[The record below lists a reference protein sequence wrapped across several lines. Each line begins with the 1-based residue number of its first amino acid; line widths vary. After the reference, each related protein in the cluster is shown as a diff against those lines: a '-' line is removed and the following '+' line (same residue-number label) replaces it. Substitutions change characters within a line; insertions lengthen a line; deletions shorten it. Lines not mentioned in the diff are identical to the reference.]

1 MVEKIYYES
10 DFALAVT
17 LPDGVGDANFD
28 LELCTDGS
36 RVVKFYKA
44 DGQLSPNLVKDSKGR
59 MFALLRNHGLAP
71 GKLMGRF
78 IYTNNSGLQQVAR
91 WRTEIEL
98 TPIAIDA
105 STIPTLDLVGTSPQG
120 GGQPSAEAPAEV
132 LPAPGAANTKTI
144 KVTTIKFSRPIG
156 SADVENVK
164 LVTPN
169 GVLLLGYGGG
179 DFTIDGDTVTINWV
193 LDAVEGDY
201 ELRIPRGAFTL
212 DNGAE
217 SAAYNAGY
225 SVVTAP
231 VVYFTPTVSPT
242 GNVTAA
248 TIKRMVIA
256 FPTPIESFDGSN
268 VRLAKSSF
276 GSVWYDYAAT
286 GTISDDKLSMIIDWD
301 FSPEVGLNYTLEL
314 PEGCITLANGDKNA
328 ETKVGYSVISA
339 E

>member
-1 MVEKIYYES
+1 MVEKVYFES
-10 DFALAVT
+10 DFAVAVR
-17 LPDGVGDANFD
+17 LPDGVGDNDFE
-28 LELCTDGS
+28 LEAYTDGR
-36 RVVKFYKA
+36 RVVKFYRNDGKLSHNLIKN
-44 DGQLSPNLVKDSKGR
+44 DKGQLL
-59 MFALLRNHGLAP
+59 ALFRDHGLTP
-71 GKLMGRF
+71 GKLLARF
-78 IYTNNSGLQQVAR
+78 NFVRDGLMQVAR
-91 WRTEIEL
+91 WRTNIEL

-105 STIPTLDLVGTSPQG
+105 STIPTPDLVGGAPEG
-120 GGQPSAEAPAEV
+120 GGQPSAELPAEV
-132 LPAPGAANTKTI
+132 LPAPGKANTKTI
-144 KVTTIKFSRPIG
+144 KVTTIKFSRPVS

-179 DFTIDGDTVTINWV
+179 DYTIDGDTVTINWA

-225 SVVTAP
+225 NVVTAP

-248 TIKRMVIA
+248 TIKRMVIT
-256 FPTPIESFDGSN
+256 FPTPVESFDGAN

-286 GTISDDKLSMIIDWD
+286 GTISADKLSMTIDWD
-301 FSPEVGLNYTLEL
+301 FAPEVGLNYTLEL